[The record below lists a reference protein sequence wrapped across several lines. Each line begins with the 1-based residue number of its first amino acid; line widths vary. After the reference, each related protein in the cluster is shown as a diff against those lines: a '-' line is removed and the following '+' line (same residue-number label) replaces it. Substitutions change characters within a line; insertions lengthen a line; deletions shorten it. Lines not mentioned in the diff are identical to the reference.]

1 MQIEMPN
8 GKIHDNPIT
17 DLLFHGLHPFPRDIE
32 EMIRHLYE
40 IDPSLLNS
48 LGLKP
53 FDWETGKD
61 LDEGRRRLQEL
72 LNKAL

>member
-1 MQIEMPN
+1 MPN

-17 DLLFHGLHPFPRDIE
+17 DLLFHRLHPFPRDME
-32 EMIRHLYE
+32 EMIRNLYK

-53 FDWETGKD
+53 FDWESGKN
-61 LDEGRRRLQEL
+61 LDEGRKMPQEL
-72 LNKAL
+72 LKKAL